1 MNTQLT
7 KLSMLAAVGLAL
19 TTATPTAHAMGKGI
33 TAAAKMEKKMR
44 QVSGEIVNM
53 KEVEIRG
60 ANIKNQIV
68 MLNTTKKKRQLV
80 VDLGPTTGLT
90 AVKLNK
96 GEKISVEGPV
106 KQIRE
111 GRVLFADRIKVDG
124 QEVKINRDEEKK
136 KAEAEKK

>member
-1 MNTQLT
+1 M
-7 KLSMLAAVGLAL
+7 
-19 TTATPTAHAMGKGI
+19 
-33 TAAAKMEKKMR
+33 
-44 QVSGEIVNM
+44 
-53 KEVEIRG
+53 
-60 ANIKNQIV
+60 
-68 MLNTTKKKRQLV
+68 

-111 GRVLFADRIKVDG
+111 RRVLFADRIKVDG

>member
-19 TTATPTAHAMGKGI
+19 TTATPTAHAMGKGN

-60 ANIKNQIV
+60 ANIKNKIV

-111 GRVLFADRIKVDG
+111 RRVLFADRIKVDG